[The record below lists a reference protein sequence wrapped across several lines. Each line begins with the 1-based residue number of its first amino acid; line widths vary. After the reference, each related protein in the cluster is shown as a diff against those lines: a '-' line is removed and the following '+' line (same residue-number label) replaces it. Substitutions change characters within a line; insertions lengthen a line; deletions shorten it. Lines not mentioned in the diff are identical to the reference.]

1 MDILNIATAGSVDDG
16 KSTLIGRLL
25 FDTGSVTTDK
35 LESIE
40 SASKRKGLDFTDLSL
55 LTDGLIAERE
65 QGITIDVA
73 HIYFATQNRK
83 FIIADTP
90 GHIEYTRNMFTGA
103 SHCEASMILVDARNG
118 VTEQTRRHLNISCQ
132 LHLSSIVVCINK
144 MDLVQ
149 FSSDKFLSIKK
160 EIELLAAKTTCPVAL
175 FFVPV
180 VAIDGDNVVH
190 PSERMDWY
198 EGEPLVNILEK
209 LDVKS
214 DSGMLPARFTVQYV
228 LRPQTDLYHDY
239 RAYAGKLASGCLH
252 EGEEVI
258 ILPGWRKTTVKAI
271 CRGEEK
277 IYIAKSGES
286 ISIQLT
292 EDLDVSRG
300 NMIVA
305 ANADYGQLT
314 AFAATLTWL
323 SEEKMVPGKGYILQH
338 GSNTVKSKI
347 TSVESI
353 TDITSFTQKPGG
365 VSLSLNETGSVMIKT
380 NKPIFADAYAV
391 NKNNG
396 AFILVDES
404 TNNTVGVGMV
414 RE

>member
-1 MDILNIATAGSVDDG
+1 
-16 KSTLIGRLL
+16 
-25 FDTGSVTTDK
+25 
-35 LESIE
+35 
-40 SASKRKGLDFTDLSL
+40 
-55 LTDGLIAERE
+55 
-65 QGITIDVA
+65 
-73 HIYFATQNRK
+73 
-83 FIIADTP
+83 
-90 GHIEYTRNMFTGA
+90 
-103 SHCEASMILVDARNG
+103 
-118 VTEQTRRHLNISCQ
+118 
-132 LHLSSIVVCINK
+132 
-144 MDLVQ
+144 
-149 FSSDKFLSIKK
+149 
-160 EIELLAAKTTCPVAL
+160 
-175 FFVPV
+175 
-180 VAIDGDNVVH
+180 
-190 PSERMDWY
+190 
-198 EGEPLVNILEK
+198 
-209 LDVKS
+209 
-214 DSGMLPARFTVQYV
+214 
-228 LRPQTDLYHDY
+228 
-239 RAYAGKLASGCLH
+239 
-252 EGEEVI
+252 
-258 ILPGWRKTTVKAI
+258 LPGWRKTTVKAI
-271 CRGEEK
+271 YRGEEK
-277 IYIAKSGES
+277 LYIAKSGES

-365 VSLSLNETGSVMIKT
+365 ISLSLNETGSVMIKT